1 VLGSTEAQIFAQAGH
16 GLGGLR
22 LGRCIGSWSVV
33 LEVLRLLLAELFTL
47 PLTPL
52 ALGPDHVAIGG
63 TGRLWR
69 GG

>member
-1 VLGSTEAQIFAQAGH
+1 MDW
-16 GLGGLR
+16 GGLR